1 MALPQLTTAERQAAL
16 KKALEVR
23 RERAEVRAKLK
34 NGSMNLKQVLDKAHD
49 KIVGR
54 MKVSAVLES
63 LPGIG
68 KVRATA
74 ILDELGISATRRVQ
88 GLGVRQSEGLMKKV
102 AK

>member
-1 MALPQLTTAERQAAL
+1 MALPNLSKEDRQAAL
-16 KKALEVR
+16 QKALEVR
-23 RERAEVRAKLK
+23 RQRAEVRAKLK
-34 NGSMNLKQVLDKAHD
+34 NGSMSLKQCLDKADD

-68 KVRATA
+68 KVRAA
-74 ILDELGISATRRVQ
+74 SILEELGISPTRRVQ
-88 GLGVRQSEGLMKKV
+88 GLGVRQAEGLLKKV

>member
-1 MALPQLTTAERQAAL
+1 MGLPTLTTEQRQEAL

-23 RERAEVRAKLK
+23 RQRAEVRAKLK
-34 NGSMNLKQVLDKAHD
+34 NGSMNLKQCLDKADD

-68 KVRATA
+68 KVRAA
-74 ILDELGISATRRVQ
+74 SILEELGISSTRRVQ
-88 GLGVRQSEGLMKKV
+88 GLGVRQAEGLLKKV

>member
-1 MALPQLTTAERQAAL
+1 MALPILSKAERQAAL
-16 KKALEVR
+16 QKALEVR
-23 RERAEVRAKLK
+23 RQRAEIRARLK
-34 NGSMNLKQVLDKAHD
+34 NGSMNLKQCLDRAGD
-49 KIVGR
+49 KIIGR

-68 KVRATA
+68 KVRARA

-88 GLGVRQSEGLMKKV
+88 GLGVRQSEGLLKKV

>member
-1 MALPQLTTAERQAAL
+1 MALPTLSTQERQAAL

-23 RERAEVRAKLK
+23 RQRAELRAQLK
-34 NGSMNLKQVLDKAHD
+34 NGNMSLKQVLDRAED
-49 KIVGR
+49 KIIGR

-68 KVRATA
+68 KVRAA
-74 ILDELGISATRRVQ
+74 SILDELGISPSRRVQ
-88 GLGVRQSEGLMKKV
+88 GLGVRQKEGLLKKV

>member
-1 MALPQLTTAERQAAL
+1 MGLPTLTTEQRQEAL

-23 RERAEVRAKLK
+23 RQRAEVRAKLK
-34 NGSMNLKQVLDKAHD
+34 NGSMNLKQCLDKADD

-68 KVRATA
+68 KVRAA
-74 ILDELGISATRRVQ
+74 SILEELGISPTRRVQ
-88 GLGVRQSEGLMKKV
+88 GLGVRQAEGLLKKV

>member
-1 MALPQLTTAERQAAL
+1 MALPSLTTAERQAAL

-23 RERAEVRAKLK
+23 RQRAEVRAKLK
-34 NGSMNLKQVLDKAHD
+34 NGSMSLKSVLDKADD

-68 KVRATA
+68 KVRARS
-74 ILDELGISATRRVQ
+74 ILDELGISPTRRVQ
-88 GLGVRQSEGLMKKV
+88 GLGVRQSEGLLKKV

>member
-1 MALPQLTTAERQAAL
+1 MALPQLSTAERQAAL
-16 KKALEVR
+16 QKALEVR
-23 RERAEVRAKLK
+23 RQRAEVRAKLK
-34 NGSMNLKQVLDKAHD
+34 NGSMNLKQVLDKAGD

-68 KVRATA
+68 KVRASA
-74 ILDELGISATRRVQ
+74 ILDELGISTTRRVQ
-88 GLGVRQSEGLMKKV
+88 GLGVRQSEGLLKKV

>member
-16 KKALEVR
+16 QKALEVR
-23 RERAEVRAKLK
+23 RQRAEVRAKLK
-34 NGSMNLKQVLDKAHD
+34 NGSMTLKQVLDKADD

-68 KVRATA
+68 KVRASA
-74 ILDELGISATRRVQ
+74 ILDELGISTTRRVQ
-88 GLGVRQSEGLMKKV
+88 GLGVRQSEGLLKKV
-102 AK
+102 VK

>member
-1 MALPQLTTAERQAAL
+1 MALPNLSTEDRQAAL

-23 RERAEVRAKLK
+23 RQRAEVRAKLK
-34 NGSMNLKQVLDKAHD
+34 NGSMNLKQCLDKADD

-68 KVRATA
+68 KVRAA
-74 ILDELGISATRRVQ
+74 GILEELGISPTRRVQ
-88 GLGVRQSEGLMKKV
+88 GLGVRQSEGLLKKV
-102 AK
+102 GK